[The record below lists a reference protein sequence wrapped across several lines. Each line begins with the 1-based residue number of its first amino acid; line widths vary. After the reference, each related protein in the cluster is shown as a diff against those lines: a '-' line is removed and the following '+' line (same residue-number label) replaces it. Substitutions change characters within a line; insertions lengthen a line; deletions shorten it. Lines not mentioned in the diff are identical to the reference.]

1 MKDFNEYRKLAL
13 RTLNHQGKDRNILH
27 CILGMVGEAGELSEI
42 IGFSKTLAPAIDRGQ
57 AIGELGD
64 CLWYA
69 AVLSE
74 ELNTD
79 FEGLM
84 FDAKHVDR
92 GGVIHDMK
100 TPYERLL
107 IQSCRMADLVKKTVF
122 YGKKLDEAKLIH
134 MLFQY
139 LIAFNE
145 ACSLLLVQGLV
156 VAEIN
161 IKKLEARYPDKF
173 DAERAINRDYDA
185 ESKAAGVQIV

>member
-27 CILGMVGEAGELSEI
+27 CILGMVGEAGELSELI
-42 IGFSKTLAPAIDRGQ
+42 DFSKALAPSIDRSK

-74 ELNTD
+74 ELDVDFNT
-79 FEGLM
+79 LM
-84 FDAKHVDR
+84 ADASSVDR
-92 GGVIHDMK
+92 GGVIHEMK
-100 TPYERLL
+100 TAYERLL

-122 YGKKLDEAKLIH
+122 YGKKLDEPKLTH
-134 MLFQY
+134 MMFQY
-139 LIAFNE
+139 LIAFTE
-145 ACSLLLVQGLV
+145 ACALLSVQSLV

-161 IKKLEARYPDKF
+161 IKKLEARYPEKF
-173 DAERAINRDYDA
+173 DADRAINRDYEA
-185 ESKAAGVQIV
+185 ESKAAGIQIV